1 MEHSKL
7 YQYKDVAKVSAFDY
21 SGKLAVKTTGDN
33 QYDVSSPV
41 NTTENYSVN
50 EDVIVLSNTLDNEE
64 PMKFSFNFKVN
75 KSAVGVG
82 TNLLL
87 DMPGLFSVK
96 SENNTLWFKF
106 YYEDAPAWKYIN
118 ASELV
123 NGWNNVALV
132 GDGVKVTLTV
142 NNAVHTLLDSSS
154 VYPSLSLGTLKT
166 YQSWLN
172 LKDIEA
178 LKIEGTKPDDYE
190 GGKPQGSDA
199 YQEIQYPI
207 DQTIVDRYT
216 SKLYSKSALFT
227 AVYNGVRLYLITY
240 SIYTDPSKTQI
251 ISMTAYTGTPGG
263 KKTKEVGCIE
273 GKNKDGAWIYE
284 YRDYGADQT
293 VDAVLPRAKFLAWK
307 A

>member
-7 YQYKDVAKVSAFDY
+7 YQYENVAKVSALDY

-41 NTTENYSVN
+41 NTAENYSVN

-64 PMKFSFNFKVN
+64 PMKFSFSFKVN

-154 VYPSLSLGTLKT
+154 VYPSLSLGILKT

-178 LKIEGTKPDDYE
+178 LKIESQDSGE
-190 GGKPQGSDA
+190 SGGNTGGEEPLPQEPPVQASALPQGWAMWQISGG
-199 YQEIQYPI
+199 
-207 DQTIVDRYT
+207 VFR
-216 SKLYSKSALFT
+216 YSKGLPGKDSDGYYDSYVLYTNINVDDQSQYQTEDSVVLGESEGSA
-227 AVYNGVRLYLITY
+227 
-240 SIYTDPSKTQI
+240 SKYI
-251 ISMTAYTGTPGG
+251 IQAKGTPITLIASNIKTSSD
-263 KKTKEVGCIE
+263 KKEE
-273 GKNKDGAWIYE
+273 
-284 YRDYGADQT
+284 
-293 VDAVLPRAKFLAWK
+293 
-307 A
+307 